1 MQLLAA
7 IALTAT
13 LYLPLVGGS
22 NVAFPNNP
30 VIDDFNRADEM
41 PTSLNWEDVYGLTV
55 RSNQAVGSDPYSSL
69 SFWNPGIALGA
80 NVDAYVTIPVIDI
93 GTAKQAYVYARYDVD
108 AETGYSVR
116 ANYYGGGGNDVI
128 VIHRWDGAG
137 GETSLATY
145 NVTLADG
152 DAFGIRC
159 DGNNISAY
167 HYTLGAWALL
177 GTVVDA
183 TYPGTALCGL
193 GAIIDGAGTSTI
205 PLDDFGCGN
214 EGGGAFPVP
223 GVVDDFNRV
232 DQGPPPGSDWV
243 DQYVMGVVSNQMA
256 ARQTPNDYETPMLW
270 RLTIAQDQEAYATIP
285 IRQNDGNEAIIFL
298 RYFDYSNNLALYITR
313 DDIAGDTADIFE
325 TVAGLGNTIGGPYAI
340 TYQDGDSFGIAAYG
354 TTVEAW
360 YKPVAGMWTL
370 LGSGIT
376 TLPLAVGQIGL
387 DAFDTTVRFDDFGGG
402 PYAPPV
408 PPGPWRQGTGRAKS
422 GGTRQGKIQ
431 DVAAYSIT
439 TPDGIT
445 TDLRDKGFTVGIGD
459 IQDGMGMPPTEHKTW
474 NLYNNPGA
482 LLRSVQVG
490 PRIVTINASLNADCL
505 QSLHDL
511 RNKLFQALRWNRT
524 LDNPPAP
531 AVLHYTINGKRA
543 DLYVHYMGDVTAR
556 IGNSN
561 VDQTV
566 GVRLIAYD
574 PLWYSPTQKT
584 AALGTSATLPVD
596 YIAGK
601 MTGAWSALGLGGG
614 LGTGTV
620 RALALSNDGTILY
633 VGGIFVNWNG
643 IANADN
649 IVQYNIT
656 TGVWSA
662 LGTGVDNSVYAL
674 AVGPDGTLYVGGI
687 FHNAGG
693 GAALH
698 VASYTDAGGWAA
710 MGAGC
715 DDNVNALAI
724 DRFGTL
730 YIGGAFHNAG
740 GAGALHIVSW
750 TSAGGYAAM
759 GAGCDDV
766 VHSLAA
772 AGWNVL
778 YIGGDFANAGGIATA
793 YIAQYDI
800 ISGTYAAMSTGTNG
814 RVRAIAIAPNGLVY
828 IGGSFGQASGVT
840 VNAVAY
846 WNGFVFKGMNDG
858 VSGGLGN
865 GVYTIAIAPDG
876 SVWVSGDFDTAG
888 VLDLTDGIAIW
899 NGQAWSMFD
908 INFPGAAVIYA
919 LALHGSN
926 RFVGFSTSGNATVSS
941 VVTTINTTG
950 DFKTYPVI
958 TITGPGTLQHIINET
973 SGEKLLFNLV
983 VNPGETITIDL
994 ASGVKSI
1001 TSDWAIRPGTALGLE
1016 LPQSD
1021 LGSLALEPDPV
1032 AAGGNN
1038 SIAVLITDTTGDTDV
1053 NIYYY
1058 DRHLSVDHAVQ

>member
-183 TYPGTALCGL
+183 TYPGAALCGL

-408 PPGPWRQGTGRAKS
+408 PPGPWRQGAGHTKS
-422 GGTRQGKIQ
+422 GGTRSGKIQ

-439 TPDGIT
+439 TPDGVT
-445 TDLRDKGFTVGIGD
+445 TDLRDKGFTIGIGD
-459 IQDGMGMPPTEHKTW
+459 IQDGMGMPPTDHKTW

-482 LLRSVQVG
+482 LLRSIQVG
-490 PRIVTINASLNADCL
+490 PRIVTINASLNASCL
-505 QSLHDL
+505 QALHDL
-511 RNKLFQALRWNRT
+511 RNKLWQALRCNRT

-574 PLWYSPTQKT
+574 PLWYGPTEKNV
-584 AALGTSATLPVD
+584 ALGTQATLAVS
-596 YIAGK
+596 YVAAKIAGVWDN
-601 MTGAWSALGLGGG
+601 MGNG
-614 LGTGTV
+614 GTGTV
-620 RALALSNDGTILY
+620 NAIAMNNAGTILY
-633 VGGIFVNWNG
+633 IGGDFVGWDG
-643 IANADN
+643 IAGADYVAQYNIATGTWAAVGAAGSPDN
-649 IVQYNIT
+649 IVQ
-656 TGVWSA
+656 
-662 LGTGVDNSVYAL
+662 AL
-674 AVGPDGTLYVGGI
+674 AVGPDDALYAGGAFHNAGVPALHI
-687 FHNAGG
+687 ARLDPTVLAWQAMGAGCDDVVNALAIEPNTGAVFAGGAFHNAGG

-698 VASYTDAGGWAA
+698 IAYWLAGAWSAV
-710 MGAGC
+710 GAG
-715 DDNVNALAI
+715 
-724 DRFGTL
+724 T
-730 YIGGAFHNAG
+730 
-740 GAGALHIVSW
+740 
-750 TSAGGYAAM
+750 
-759 GAGCDDV
+759 DDV
-766 VHSLAA
+766 VHALAFDA
-772 AGWNVL
+772 AGNL
-778 YIGGDFANAGGIATA
+778 YIGGDFANAGGNPAD
-793 YIAQYDI
+793 YIAIYD
-800 ISGTYAAMSTGTNG
+800 GTTYAEVGGGTNG
-814 RVRAIAIAPNGLVY
+814 RVRTIAIAPNGLVY
-828 IGGSFGQASGVT
+828 IGGAFHTAGGLTVTHVTVWNGVT
-840 VNAVAY
+840 FAPMA
-846 WNGFVFKGMNDG
+846 GG
-858 VSGGLGN
+858 VSGGLAN
-865 GVYTIAIAPDG
+865 GVYVISVDASG
-876 SVWVSGDFDTAG
+876 LVWVGGDFDTAG
-888 VLDLTDGIAIW
+888 TLALADAIALWDGT
-899 NGQAWSMFD
+899 AWHQLD
-908 INFPGAAVIYA
+908 INFPGAAVIRG
-919 LALHGSN
+919 LLHWGGN
-926 RFVGFSTSGNATVSS
+926 TYIGFSTFGNATVSDI
-941 VVTTINTTG
+941 VTTITTLG
-950 DFKTYPVI
+950 DFESFPII
-958 TITGPGTLQHIINET
+958 TITGPGRLQHIINET
-973 SGEKLLFNLV
+973 SGDQLIFNLFI
-983 VNPGETITIDL
+983 NAGETITIDL
-994 ASGVKSI
+994 SSGVKSI
-1001 TSDWAIRPGTALGLE
+1001 TSSWPTRLGVSGGMD

-1021 LGSLALEPDPV
+1021 FGKWSLKPDPI
-1032 AAGGNN
+1032 APAGVN
-1038 SIAVLITDTTGDTDV
+1038 SISVFITDTDANTAAH
-1053 NIYYY
+1053 IYFY